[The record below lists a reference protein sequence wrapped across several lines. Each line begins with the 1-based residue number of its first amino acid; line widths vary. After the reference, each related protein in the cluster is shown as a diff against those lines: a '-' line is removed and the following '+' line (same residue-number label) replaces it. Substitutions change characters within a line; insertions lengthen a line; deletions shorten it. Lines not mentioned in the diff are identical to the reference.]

1 MTQWCYGLKYLGY
14 IALSDTDYTTMCR
27 DTKSS
32 DTGIVY
38 ASILFSR
45 QKSTIAEIAM
55 FKYRPSYFL
64 HLCW

>member
-38 ASILFSR
+38 ASILLADKKV
-45 QKSTIAEIAM
+45 Q
-55 FKYRPSYFL
+55 
-64 HLCW
+64 